1 MGEGKREA
9 RDGGLFPVIRSL
21 LGHTKVDI
29 DNLCPSQIDLALQS
43 GLGPVLAHIAAPG
56 HVVDSRVQAA
66 IRAADLTARL
76 LTAEKL
82 DVLLEVLDAAQAA
95 GCRPLLLKG
104 ISAALRYYPEPHMRT
119 MGDIDLL
126 VAFDQQRKFEDEL
139 RRRKFYQASHEP
151 PAAFVGRHHSMPFWH
166 REHPVCVEVH
176 VKLHPRQYILAS
188 DPRFTFDAMESHLS
202 PMMIQGRSATTMNH
216 ELHLVYTITRW
227 AERLEYQ
234 RGVFPMLDVG
244 QLLRDYGNIIDWSC
258 VRRLVE
264 RSWAITALNLMLS
277 FLSKY
282 ELVPV
287 PSDVLQWLVR
297 NDHYTNA
304 LSMGALHRLLWRYVI
319 LRKPFS
325 DVLGTQNNMETIWSV
340 LVRPSTPTRNL
351 LRIPYSLAGSAYR
364 TYVQRVREGG
374 RSWRGW

>member
-1 MGEGKREA
+1 
-9 RDGGLFPVIRSL
+9 
-21 LGHTKVDI
+21 
-29 DNLCPSQIDLALQS
+29 
-43 GLGPVLAHIAAPG
+43 
-56 HVVDSRVQAA
+56 
-66 IRAADLTARL
+66 
-76 LTAEKL
+76 
-82 DVLLEVLDAAQAA
+82 
-95 GCRPLLLKG
+95 
-104 ISAALRYYPEPHMRT
+104 
-119 MGDIDLL
+119 
-126 VAFDQQRKFEDEL
+126 
-139 RRRKFYQASHEP
+139 
-151 PAAFVGRHHSMPFWH
+151 
-166 REHPVCVEVH
+166 
-176 VKLHPRQYILAS
+176 
-188 DPRFTFDAMESHLS
+188 
-202 PMMIQGRSATTMNH
+202 MMIQGRSATTMNH

-297 NDHYTNA
+297 NDRYTNA
-304 LSMGALHRLLWRYVI
+304 LSMGALHQLLWRYVI